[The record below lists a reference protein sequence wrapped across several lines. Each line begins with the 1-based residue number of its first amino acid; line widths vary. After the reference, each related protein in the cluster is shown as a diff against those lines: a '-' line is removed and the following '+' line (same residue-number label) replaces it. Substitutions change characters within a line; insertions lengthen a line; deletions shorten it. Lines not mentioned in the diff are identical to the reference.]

1 MPASNHRLSLD
12 QILIV
17 LLLLVVLVVT
27 AYPFLYILF
36 VSVMP
41 YANYMSEP
49 FHLLPSGFTLDY
61 YYRILATPA
70 LLHGFQI
77 SVLKTLVGTTLNVLA
92 TLMAAWTLSRA
103 HLPFRR
109 SLILFFAVPLFF
121 SGGII
126 PFFLVVHALGLLDT
140 FWALILPGLVSPF
153 LVFLAM
159 AYLRDYPQEVVEAAL
174 VDGAGQFSIF
184 WRIVVPTAQ
193 PIIATLA
200 MLYGLGHW
208 NDYFWP
214 SILVQE
220 DLYPATVVLRNGLSG
235 QLQLQQLGVNVTL
248 APQSV
253 FAAMAVLLIVP
264 PLILYPFLQ
273 RYVVRGILIG
283 SIKG

>member
-1 MPASNHRLSLD
+1 MLAITRRISLD
-12 QILIV
+12 QILIILM
-17 LLLLVVLVVT
+17 LLLLLVVT

-36 VSVMP
+36 ISVMP
-41 YANYMSEP
+41 YTNYMSQP

-61 YYRILATPA
+61 YRIILATPA

-77 SVLKTLVGTTLNVLA
+77 SVLKTVVGTLLNVLV
-92 TLMAAWTLSRA
+92 TMMAAWTLSRA

-109 SLILFFAVPLFF
+109 SLIIFFAIPLFF
-121 SGGII
+121 GGGII

-159 AYLRDYPQEVVEAAL
+159 AYLREYPQEVVEAAL
-174 VDGAGQFSIF
+174 VDGAGQFTVF
-184 WRIVVPTAQ
+184 WRIVMPTSQ

-214 SILVQE
+214 SVLVQ
-220 DLYPATVVLRNGLSG
+220 DNLYPATVILRNGISG
-235 QLQLQQLGVNVTL
+235 QLQLQQLGVNVSL
-248 APQSV
+248 VPQSV
-253 FAAMAVLLIVP
+253 FSAMAVLLIVP
-264 PLILYPFLQ
+264 PLLLYPFLQ